1 MLIYSENP
9 QLCSPLRLMLC
20 GLIEYN
26 LMFEGFLAVCHI
38 RLSQAGVILTT
49 CYNLEKTISQK
60 EWWRVQGEY

>member
-20 GLIEYN
+20 GIVEYN
-26 LMFEGFLAVCHI
+26 LMFEDFFFLAACHI
-38 RLSQAGVILTT
+38 RLSQTGVILTT

-60 EWWRVQGEY
+60 E